1 MYCTNCGRK
10 LPEDGSPCVC
20 QQQPAQPAQQTYTPP
35 VQPQQNYG
43 APAQSYQPQNY
54 GTPAQNYQQPYYAQP
69 AVPYPQQG
77 TPVHAMLKRFFTSPL
92 FLTAA
97 ILMSV
102 NVLFQIIAALVPID
116 AARIVNTLYS
126 SMPEEFQY
134 FLNPSDLYSA
144 LLDAQGGSTVLSV
157 LGILIGG
164 GLTAAA
170 FWITYISAKNPSV
183 PAAKTAGLTIMKVF
197 TILGLIGMSI
207 AAFVC
212 VIGGIALIVSIAG
225 MSDYRYGSMGDLV
238 SFLLGACIAVLVVG
252 LIVCVFEIIYH
263 AKVLK
268 MLNNAKN
275 AIATGNLFGKASMFV
290 AVINFITAFIAL
302 FGLFGDVAMYGWV
315 HLPLGLSAA
324 ALNFVYGLLV
334 VKFNKEV
341 KYFGL

>member
-10 LPEDGSPCVC
+10 LPEDGSPCIC
-20 QQQPAQPAQQTYTPP
+20 RRQAAQQPVQPPQPGYTPP
-35 VQPQQNYG
+35 VQNYG
-43 APAQSYQPQNY
+43 APAPNV
-54 GTPAQNYQQPYYAQP
+54 QQPYYAQP
-69 AVPYPQQG
+69 PVPYPQQG

-97 ILMSV
+97 VLMSV
-102 NVLFQIIAALVPID
+102 HVLFRIISALVPAD
-116 AARIVNTLYS
+116 AVKIVNTIYNALPY
-126 SMPEEFQY
+126 EAQY
-134 FLNPSDLYSA
+134 LLNPSDLYNA
-144 LLDAQGGSTVLSV
+144 LIDAQGGSAILSV

-170 FWITYISAKNPSV
+170 FWITYISAKNPYV

-197 TILGLIGMSI
+197 TILGIVVMSI

-212 VIGGIALIVSIAG
+212 VVGGIALIVGIAG
-225 MSDYRYGSMGDLV
+225 MSDYRYGGMGELV
-238 SFLLGACIAVLVVG
+238 SYLLGACIAVLVVG

-268 MLNNAKN
+268 MLNNAKD
-275 AIATGNLFGKASMFV
+275 AVVSGNLFGKASIFV
-290 AVINFITAFIAL
+290 AVVNFITAFITL
-302 FGLFGDVAMYGWV
+302 FSVFGDVAMYGWV
-315 HLPLGLSAA
+315 RLPLGLSAA